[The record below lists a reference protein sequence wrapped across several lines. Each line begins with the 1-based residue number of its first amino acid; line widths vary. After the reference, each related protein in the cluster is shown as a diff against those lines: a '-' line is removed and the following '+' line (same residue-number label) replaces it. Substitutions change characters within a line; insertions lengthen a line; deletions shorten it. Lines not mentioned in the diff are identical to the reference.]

1 MEELGREMEGR
12 VPDGALFDLLAG
24 VDLAGLPDEQKV
36 TAYILAK
43 KMEAFSRYSQLVIL
57 NSFEDTAEM
66 AMAII
71 EPEQTVVRRKKFAE
85 VLELLPRLSEQLR
98 RGELDQARLAA
109 VHERVVN
116 LASTEMITE
125 VEDRLVEVAAGLTRS
140 QLCRRTSKVVA
151 EVDPVGYE
159 QRREKA
165 ACERRVEIRP
175 LPDGM
180 AQLLLILPAVE
191 ARMAHELLC
200 ADARDLR
207 ADERTT
213 DQKRVDAF
221 LDRFLGK
228 ARDRQVQVHVTISME
243 TLLGLTE
250 DPGLLDGYGPIAADA
265 ARELAMQGPWRG
277 ILLDEHRRADS
288 LSSRTYRPKKLL
300 REFVKVRDGGTC
312 AAPGCT
318 RPIQELD
325 HVTPWPAGKTKARN
339 LAGFCVRHHHLKH
352 ADHRARVDED
362 GTLHWN
368 TPLGRSY
375 ATTPYE
381 Y

>member
-1 MEELGREMEGR
+1 MNRERRG
-12 VPDGALFDLLAG
+12 PDGVLFDLLAG

-43 KMEAFSRYSQLVIL
+43 KIEAFAQHAQLVIL

-66 AMAII
+66 AMAIT

-116 LASTEMITE
+116 LASAEMITE
-125 VEDRLVEVAAGLTRS
+125 VEDSLVEVAAGLTRS
-140 QLCRRTSKVVA
+140 QLSRRTSKMVA

-165 ACERRVEIRP
+165 ECGRRVEIRP

-191 ARMAHELLC
+191 ARMAHDLLC
-200 ADARDLR
+200 ADARDLP
-207 ADERTT
+207 ADDRTT
-213 DQKRVDAF
+213 DQKRADVF

-228 ARDRQVQVHVTISME
+228 AIDRTVQVHVTISME

-265 ARELAMQGPWRG
+265 ARDLAMQGPWRG
-277 ILLDEHRRADS
+277 ILLDEHRRAGS
-288 LSSRTYRPKKLL
+288 LSSHTYRPKKLL

-312 AAPGCT
+312 TAPGCT
-318 RPIQELD
+318 RPIHELD
-325 HVTPWPAGKTKARN
+325 HVTPWPAGTTKARN
-339 LAGFCVRHHHLKH
+339 LTGFCVRHHRVKH
-352 ADHRARVDED
+352 ADHRVTVDED

-375 ATTPYE
+375 ATTPHHY
-381 Y
+381 